1 MTDAL
6 ERVLQLVAE
15 GRLSAAEA
23 APILEALDRSPKAGS
38 RAGAT
43 SGAGATAGGPEA
55 PSAPFDRGA
64 GLGAGFGPG
73 PGFAPGPG
81 FGTGSSAGIGSAS
94 GDARP
99 ARYARIEVRENGRR
113 VVDLRIPISLGR
125 LALARVPGL
134 SREQIAEVEE
144 AVTSGAHGPIL
155 DVQDPDGDGVRI
167 VLE

>member
-6 ERVLQLVAE
+6 DRVLQLVAE
-15 GRLSAAEA
+15 GKLTADEA
-23 APILEALDRSPKAGS
+23 APILEALDRKA
-38 RAGAT
+38 T
-43 SGAGATAGGPEA
+43 PPSGAADAR
-55 PSAPFDRGA
+55 SS
-64 GLGAGFGPG
+64 FGPG
-73 PGFAPGPG
+73 PAFNQGTSFDPGPTG
-81 FGTGSSAGIGSAS
+81 ETGSGNGRA
-94 GDARP
+94 

-125 LALARVPGL
+125 FALSRVPGL

-155 DVQDPDGDGVRI
+155 DVQDSDGDGVRI

>member
-1 MTDAL
+1 MTDPL
-6 ERVLQLVAE
+6 DRVLQLVAE
-15 GRLSAAEA
+15 GKLSADDA
-23 APILEALDRSPKAGS
+23 APILEALDRKAKPAPGA
-38 RAGAT
+38 AGASPT
-43 SGAGATAGGPEA
+43 
-55 PSAPFDRGA
+55 
-64 GLGAGFGPG
+64 FGPG
-73 PGFAPGPG
+73 DSFSPGPAFEPG
-81 FGTGSSAGIGSAS
+81 PTGETGPGNGRA
-94 GDARP
+94 

-125 LALARVPGL
+125 FALSRVPGL

>member
-1 MTDAL
+1 VSEAF

-23 APILEALDRSPKAGS
+23 APILEALERKPKGVPGAPTPPQPPTPPQFGADVGPAS
-38 RAGAT
+38 AT
-43 SGAGATAGGPEA
+43 SGVTP
-55 PSAPFDRGA
+55 R
-64 GLGAGFGPG
+64 
-73 PGFAPGPG
+73 FAH
-81 FGTGSSAGIGSAS
+81 
-94 GDARP
+94 
-99 ARYARIEVRENGRR
+99 IEVRERGRR

-125 LALARVPGL
+125 FALSRVPGL
-134 SREQIAEVEE
+134 SSQQITEVED

>member
-1 MTDAL
+1 MTDPL
-6 ERVLQLVAE
+6 DRVLRLVAE
-15 GRLSAAEA
+15 GRLTADEA
-23 APILEALDRSPKAGS
+23 APILEALDR
-38 RAGAT
+38 
-43 SGAGATAGGPEA
+43 TAKP
-55 PSAPFDRGA
+55 
-64 GLGAGFGPG
+64 GFGPAGAG
-73 PGFAPGPG
+73 PSMEPGPSTEPGPG
-81 FGTGSSAGIGSAS
+81 NGRS
-94 GDARP
+94 

-125 LALARVPGL
+125 FALSRVPGL